1 MPGPAPTLCPKC
13 GKRPRRL
20 PGLPCHPCSM
30 QYQRERRG
38 AGRAPVVEQK
48 FHRELAGDRF
58 LITSAQNATPAHAK
72 FLEVLKRAARHM
84 RAELVVV
91 PLRYKNPTSVWS
103 TKQDHDEWWDPALV
117 PYLFNGRKRLG
128 PNLVLAADVK
138 TQPTA
143 SRPLSGFEALTGGES
158 CIIGHPKMQFRAVPA
173 PSGKFPK
180 ILSTTGSVTR
190 QNFTDSKAGALGA
203 FHHYLGAVVVELKGK
218 RFHLRQINAD
228 RVTGEFT
235 DLATHYTADG
245 ARPAEPALGL
255 VLGDTH
261 ARFTCPKVDAATF
274 GPDGIVETLQPRTVV
289 FHDLFDG
296 WSVNPHHEGNPF
308 IAVAKAAAGGS
319 VRDEVEHAV
328 RFVADRC
335 RDRDAVIVPAN
346 HNDFLSRW
354 VINTDWRRIP
364 GNAAFYLE
372 TASAMLRST
381 RVNGGGTVY
390 ADPFAYWV
398 RRLKGD
404 ARIRCLDPDESLRL
418 GDVEIGM
425 HGDRGPNG
433 ARGSLRNLARIGAK
447 VITGHTHTPGIEEGH
462 YQTGTSTPLRLEY
475 TRGPSSWL
483 NTHAVVYATRK
494 RALITIIEGEWHA

>member
-1 MPGPAPTLCPKC
+1 MAPRKFL
-13 GKRPRRL
+13 RPLTGTR
-20 PGLPCHPCSM
+20 
-30 QYQRERRG
+30 Y
-38 AGRAPVVEQK
+38 
-48 FHRELAGDRF
+48 
-58 LITSAQNATPAHAK
+58 LITSAQNATPVHAR
-72 FLEVLKRAARHM
+72 FLAVLEVAAKHLG
-84 RAELVVV
+84 AELVVI

-103 TKQDHDEWWDPALV
+103 AKQDTDEWWDPAV
-117 PYLFNGRKRLG
+117 KPYLFNGRAKLG

-158 CIIGHPKMQFRAVPA
+158 CIIGHPKMQLRAVPA

-180 ILSTTGSVTR
+180 ILSTTGSVTK

-203 FHHYLGAVVVELKGK
+203 FHHYLGAVIVERKGK

-228 RVTGEFT
+228 RVDGSFT
-235 DLATHYTADG
+235 DLATHYTESG
-245 ARPAEPALGL
+245 AKPAPPALGL

-261 ARFTCPKVDAATF
+261 ARFACPKVDAATF
-274 GPDGIVETLQPRTVV
+274 GPKGIVETLQPRTVV

-308 IAVAKAAAGGS
+308 IAVAKIKSAATS
-319 VRDEVEHAV
+319 VREEIEHAV
-328 RFVADRC
+328 RFVAERC
-335 RDRDAVIVPAN
+335 AGREAVIVPAN

-354 VINTDWRRIP
+354 VIATDWRRAP

-372 TASAMLRST
+372 TAAAMVRST
-381 RVNGGGTVY
+381 RVNGGGAVY

-398 RRLKGD
+398 GRLKGD
-404 ARIRCLDPDESLRL
+404 ARIRCLEPDESLRL

-475 TRGPSSWL
+475 THGPSSWL
-483 NTHAVVYATRK
+483 NTHAVVYATKK
-494 RALITIIEGEWHA
+494 RALITVIDGEWHG